1 LSHHANIEVHEDHL
15 IVVQEGALESVPQA
29 EALQQRVESRCQEVG
44 CRRVVFDNR
53 KTTAHPDDV
62 RAAMFDWATT
72 HFEKVA
78 LLLESDMIGVR
89 ANMEALSRGAKL
101 RAFHDLAEAVAW
113 LRR

>member
-1 LSHHANIEVHEDHL
+1 MV
-15 IVVQEGALESVPQA
+15 VVQEGALESVPQA
-29 EALQQRVESRCQEVG
+29 EALQKRVESRCEQAG

-53 KTTAHPDDV
+53 KTTAHEDHV
-62 RAAMFDWATT
+62 RAAMFEWAST
-72 HFEKVA
+72 HFDKVA

-101 RAFHDLAEAVAW
+101 RAFHDLGEAVAW